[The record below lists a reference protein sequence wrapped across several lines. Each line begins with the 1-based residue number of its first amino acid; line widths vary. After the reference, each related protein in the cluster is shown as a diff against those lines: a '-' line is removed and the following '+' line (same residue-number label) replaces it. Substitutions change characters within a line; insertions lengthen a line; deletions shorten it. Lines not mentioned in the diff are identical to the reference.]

1 MHRTNPSRPAVTCQN
16 KTIAVRPAKSSSTK
30 GSITDNPVKEK
41 MEICSPT
48 ANKALLPAL
57 ISATLSS
64 ERATTAADFT

>member
-1 MHRTNPSRPAVTCQN
+1 MHRTNPSHPAVTCQN
-16 KTIAVRPAKSSSTK
+16 KTIDVWPAKSTK

-64 ERATTAADFT
+64 ERAATAADFT